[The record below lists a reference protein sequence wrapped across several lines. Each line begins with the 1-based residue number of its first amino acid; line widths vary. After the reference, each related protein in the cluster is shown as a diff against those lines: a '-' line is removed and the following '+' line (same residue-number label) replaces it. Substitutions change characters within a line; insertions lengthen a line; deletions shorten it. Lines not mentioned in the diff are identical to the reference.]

1 MKPVSAIALTIL
13 LSQTAHAQTQYAACR
28 EAFTDAVKLA
38 FFGTYYNQ
46 SIVADIDRIEEV
58 NGSINQNVQNLGSIA
73 QSAGNFVDIAG
84 NIGTTLDSGMVP
96 NVQEAYNN
104 AYNTAVV
111 LKQAQNINDVDGLKA
126 HINEALRNVQ
136 RSMMF
141 AQKAEQHANGVKAKA
156 QQIES
161 QAKQTNQKIAQAVQA
176 QRENLAR
183 ASRAIQRTTYEL
195 VGQNYWGNKQPSYNS
210 KLGVLKAT
218 MDYMDR
224 NQCIKTTGE

>member
-1 MKPVSAIALTIL
+1 MKPVLVIAALLISAQA
-13 LSQTAHAQTQYAACR
+13 SAQTQYAACR

-46 SIVADIDRIEEV
+46 SIVADIDRIDEV
-58 NGSINQNVQNLGSIA
+58 NSSINQNVQNLGYIA

-84 NIGTTLDSGMVP
+84 NIGTTLDQGMVP

-104 AYNTAVV
+104 AYNTAAV
-111 LKQAQNINDVDGLKA
+111 LKAAQGLNDVDALKA
-126 HINEALRNVQ
+126 HVNEALRNVQ

-161 QAKQTNQKIAQAVQA
+161 QAKQTSQKIAQAVQA
-176 QRENLAR
+176 QRDNLAR

-195 VGQNYWGNKQPSYNS
+195 VGQNYWGNKQPAYNS
-210 KLGVLKAT
+210 KLGILKST
-218 MDYMDR
+218 MEYMDR
-224 NQCIKTTGE
+224 NQCVKAGK